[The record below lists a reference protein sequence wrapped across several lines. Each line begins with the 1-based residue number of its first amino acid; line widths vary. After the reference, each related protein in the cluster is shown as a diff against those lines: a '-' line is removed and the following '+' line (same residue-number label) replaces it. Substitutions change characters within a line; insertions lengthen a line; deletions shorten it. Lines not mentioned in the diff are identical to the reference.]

1 MGRRED
7 NKRRTREALI
17 STGLAMFRDEGF
29 DQTRVQDIVERVGVS
44 PATFFN
50 YFPTK
55 DAILEAQT
63 ELTADLYAA
72 LLRHELAR
80 SDATVAE
87 RLEQI
92 TRVLAQA
99 LENDLPISRLM
110 ATRTALFF
118 GSSGPKAD
126 KDRASQQVL
135 AEIFGQG
142 QASGEIDDRTDPRQL
157 AELYSAIVILTA
169 TNWLN
174 DWWGDAGQQP
184 LTERLLD
191 GVRVFLHG
199 AAAASG

>member
-1 MGRRED
+1 MGRREE

-17 STGLAMFRDEGF
+17 STGLAMFRDQGF
-29 DQTRVQDIVERVGVS
+29 EETRVQDIVERVGVS

-55 DAILEAQT
+55 DAILEAQA
-63 ELTADLYAA
+63 EQAADLYAA

-135 AEIFGQG
+135 AELFGHG
-142 QASGEIDDRTDPRQL
+142 QASGEIDERADPRQL
-157 AELYSAIVILTA
+157 AELYTAVVILTA

-174 DWWGDAGQQP
+174 DWWGDAEHQP

-191 GVRVFLHG
+191 ALQVFLHG
-199 AAAASG
+199 ATGRA

>member
-1 MGRRED
+1 MGRREE

-17 STGLAMFRDEGF
+17 STGLTMFRERGF
-29 DQTRVQDIVERVGVS
+29 DETRVQDIVERVGVS

-55 DAILEAQT
+55 DAILEAQA

-80 SDATVAE
+80 GEARVAE

-92 TRVLAQA
+92 TRVMAHA

-135 AEIFGQG
+135 AELFAHG
-142 QASGEIDDRTDPRQL
+142 QASGEIDEQADPRQL
-157 AELYSAIVILTA
+157 AEVYSAIVILTS
-169 TNWLN
+169 TNWLV
-174 DWWGDAGQQP
+174 DWWGDAAHQP

-191 GVRVFLHG
+191 ALRVFLHG
-199 AAAASG
+199 AAPRPA